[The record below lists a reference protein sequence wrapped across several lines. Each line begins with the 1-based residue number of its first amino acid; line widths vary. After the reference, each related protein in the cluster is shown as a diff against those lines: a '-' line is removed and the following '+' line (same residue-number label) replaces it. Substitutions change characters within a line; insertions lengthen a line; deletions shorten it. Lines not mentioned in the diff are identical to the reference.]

1 MELYLR
7 LEKPQSPN
15 SFIVSL
21 LSKITNSTQPK
32 DTINALEWRMF
43 LFKMGSWFMKFST
56 GFDWGFHV

>member
-32 DTINALEWRMF
+32 ETINALEWRMF
-43 LFKMGSWFMKFST
+43 LFKIVSWLMK
-56 GFDWGFHV
+56 